1 MAGDVTMFLEFYVEV
16 APGILE
22 KAAGIT
28 LINTNFAFTA
38 LINDMK
44 ISLNVAKVN
53 VDAIAINYCSFGTLR
68 AVTLKLELNNAF
80 RIILPF
86 IDKILSK
93 HSI

>member
-1 MAGDVTMFLEFYVEV
+1 MAGDVTMFLEFYVET
-16 APGILE
+16 APGIFE

-44 ISLNVAKVN
+44 ISLNIAKVN
-53 VDAIAINYCSFGTLR
+53 VDAIAINYCNFGTLR